1 MLCGGLV
8 FARGLMKAAIWDV
21 LEHELMY
28 GVSFPVSYEVK
39 EKDFMIPIGKTK
51 GGEGGAQCYHCD
63 LFENCG
69 VGFGGFGI
77 VGVVW
82 YFCVRLLCIVVIVAA
97 TVFKEI
103 DLLLI
108 TSTAPFVPQREH
120 WHS

>member
-82 YFCVRLLCIVVIVAA
+82 YFCVRLFMYYCYCCCNCFQRNRLVAHYKYGSLCS
-97 TVFKEI
+97 
-103 DLLLI
+103 
-108 TSTAPFVPQREH
+108 ST
-120 WHS
+120 